1 MLTYFVQYLLVMYTY
16 LWYMICYFFIMYIV
30 HYICVYL
37 SLYYFPRFS
46 TTLKVIKTMKRQ
58 KSKLIIWGPKIKDN
72 LTKRQTCAAHEI
84 NFLISYS

>member
-1 MLTYFVQYLLVMYTY
+1 MLTYFVQYLLVMYKY
-16 LWYMICYFFIMYIV
+16 LWYDMLFVYNVYCTLYLCIFVFILLSTFFNN
-30 HYICVYL
+30 
-37 SLYYFPRFS
+37 
-46 TTLKVIKTMKRQ
+46 LKSYQNYESQ